1 MNEREDDQAVP
12 GAGGAPEPP
21 APPPPPQGVVPTLTI
36 ESEAPVRRGGIGGRL
51 VAGVVGG
58 LVLVGGVGFAA
69 AQLGSGSDRTPEQAV
84 EELFDAIGDEDVL
97 GVLATLD
104 PGERDVLTSRV
115 ERFFGELERLEVL
128 DDSFELSGVS
138 GVDLEFSDLTFRTE
152 QVRDDLV
159 RVYVTG
165 GTASYAVNTDELPV
179 GDFLADTFDRFGVEY
194 RGHQDSDSDTMTPEQ
209 ADDTFLVAHEG
220 SDGWRVSIGYT
231 AVEAARA
238 QMGTPAPAAG
248 AGLTAIGADSPEA
261 AVEGFLQAATALDVE
276 GMVARLSPNELRAL
290 HDYWPVLVPQGSL
303 DGFTDQLDAELEL
316 VDLQLRS
323 DADGDRAQ
331 VFIDSIGLDVT
342 ADGETG
348 GGTIADGC
356 ITLRGIAQEALV
368 ELGVDDPSA
377 PLCQDDLQDLAA
389 EAMEEMGGFGMGV
402 LDPGAFALDP
412 DAEVATIGIATE
424 QVDGRWFVAPI
435 GTFADAGLAVLEVID
450 RDDLDAAVD
459 AFESFFG
466 EGFFGGGMVGGGFV
480 PPGMSG
486 EEIVEEFEAIGEPL
500 ELDDDFESGSGGVLP
515 GTLYPLSSEQ
525 QALLEEFVLGAVGDD
540 LDAAT
545 CVLDELDAFA
555 SSEQL
560 LELVDA
566 YELEFEP
573 SQPTQDL
580 FFTALE
586 TCGP

>member
-1 MNEREDDQAVP
+1 MSERPDDTAVP
-12 GAGGAPEPP
+12 GAGTPEPEVP
-21 APPPPPQGVVPTLTI
+21 AAGVVPTLTI
-36 ESEAPVRRGGIGGRL
+36 ESEAPVRRGGIGGRF
-51 VAGVVGG
+51 VAGIVGA

-69 AQLGSGSDRTPEQAV
+69 TQLGSGSDRTPEQAV

-128 DDSFELSGVS
+128 DGSFELSGVR

-159 RVYVTG
+159 RVYLTG

-179 GDFLADTFDRFGVEY
+179 GDFLVDTFERFGVEY
-194 RGHQDSDSDTMTPEQ
+194 RGHQDSDSDTLTPDE
-209 ADDTFLVAHEG
+209 ADDTFLVVRDG
-220 SDGWRVSIGYT
+220 GDGWRVSIGYT

-248 AGLTAIGADSPEA
+248 AGLAPIGADSPEA

-290 HDYWPVLVPQGSL
+290 HDYWPVLVPQGGL
-303 DGFTDQLDAELEL
+303 DGFTDQLDVELEL
-316 VDLQLRS
+316 VDLALRS
-323 DADGDRAQ
+323 ETDGDRAQ
-331 VFIDSIGLDVT
+331 VFIDRIGLDVT

-356 ITLRGIAQEALV
+356 ITLRGIAQDALV

-389 EAMEEMGGFGMGV
+389 EAMEAMGGVSAAGFLGPDTF
-402 LDPGAFALDP
+402 LADPGAEAP
-412 DAEVATIGIATE
+412 TIGITAE
-424 QVDGRWFVAPI
+424 KVDGAWFVAPI
-435 GTFADAGLAVLEVID
+435 GTFADSGLAVLEVID

-466 EGFFGGGMVGGGFV
+466 GGFLGSGMVGAGFV
-480 PPGMSG
+480 PPGMVG
-486 EEIVEEFEAIGEPL
+486 DEVVEEFDAVGEPL
-500 ELDDDFESGSGGVLP
+500 ELEPLHGTGPEVEP
-515 GTLYPLSSEQ
+515 GT
-525 QALLEEFVLGAVGDD
+525 
-540 LDAAT
+540 
-545 CVLDELDAFA
+545 
-555 SSEQL
+555 
-560 LELVDA
+560 
-566 YELEFEP
+566 
-573 SQPTQDL
+573 
-580 FFTALE
+580 
-586 TCGP
+586 